1 MNRPFF
7 EEATQ
12 ELLKRPDM
20 RDIQVHYSRSPA
32 SGFWV
37 LEFGNK
43 FIGIIAIDAS
53 PESSHT
59 SRRGKNYE
67 GKGITSPVP
76 ILRHLYVDEPY
87 RAIGMQKDLIDHAVR
102 HTFTSST
109 VVQSIEAADS
119 PLIQYIRLGLR
130 EAGFE
135 LRKNTKT
142 VGLLGW
148 KLGGRM
154 LERATWE
161 KSTKK

>member
-1 MNRPFF
+1 
-7 EEATQ
+7 
-12 ELLKRPDM
+12 
-20 RDIQVHYSRSPA
+20 
-32 SGFWV
+32 
-37 LEFGNK
+37 
-43 FIGIIAIDAS
+43 
-53 PESSHT
+53 
-59 SRRGKNYE
+59 
-67 GKGITSPVP
+67 
-76 ILRHLYVDEPY
+76 
-87 RAIGMQKDLIDHAVR
+87 MQKDLIDHAVR